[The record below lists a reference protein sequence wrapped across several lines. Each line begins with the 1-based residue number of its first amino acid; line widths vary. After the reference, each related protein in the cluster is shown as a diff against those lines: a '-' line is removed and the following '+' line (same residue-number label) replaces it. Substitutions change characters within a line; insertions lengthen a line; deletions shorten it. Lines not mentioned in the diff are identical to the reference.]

1 MAIFNSYVSHYQRV
15 FPKKQHYSTLYT
27 FLRYDWVK
35 KHLPEMHIYQVG
47 FAETSRLQ
55 ADGWMK
61 HNTLTWKMYVEKKI
75 MTSLRPHWCLVGETI
90 PMWPYFR
97 LVNCYNVSK
106 YEYNSNNNKNN
117 NYIYI
122 ICIVELQSNELF
134 VMHNNCD
141 RQRWFRLG
149 LGLTGAFQDS
159 ASNRKRGLAR
169 LQTTRCQATLWLHG
183 SQ

>member
-61 HNTLTWKMYVEKKI
+61 HNTLTWKMYVFIEKQI

-106 YEYNSNNNKNN
+106 YEYNSNNNNNKTNNN
-117 NYIYI
+117 NYYYYIYI
-122 ICIVELQSNELF
+122 YHMHCRIAEQWIICDAQQLWQAT
-134 VMHNNCD
+134 
-141 RQRWFRLG
+141 LG
-149 LGLTGAFQDS
+149 LGLV
-159 ASNRKRGLAR
+159 
-169 LQTTRCQATLWLHG
+169 
-183 SQ
+183 